1 LLSYV
6 KKHKFVAPS
15 FRLICL
21 CDALCGLLYLNFY
34 LFCLQNVQL
43 TNEDAVKVFLTIA
56 CGFFCGALLALWSK
70 RPAKQTI
77 KFFLLESLI
86 VYVLFCLAGSHE
98 LLPTFSFLAGLSGA
112 CIFLPANSQAQKLV
126 PRQLRGRMMGARI
139 SVSTAILLASALSA
153 EQLAMRYSGLT
164 LMKILSLES
173 AVLCIL
179 VILFR
184 NQVSRHLNKSGYLKI
199 RVI

>member
-1 LLSYV
+1 LRYV
-6 KKHKFVAPS
+6 KTHKFAAPS

-43 TNEDAVKVFLTIA
+43 ANEDAVKVFLTIA
-56 CGFFCGALLALWSK
+56 CGFLSGSLLALWN
-70 RPAKQTI
+70 RTPAQQTI
-77 KFFLLESLI
+77 KFFFCESFIL
-86 VYVLFCLAGSHE
+86 YVFFGAAGSHE
-98 LLPTFSFLAGLSGA
+98 LLPAFSFMAGLSGA
-112 CIFLPANSQAQKLV
+112 CILLQTNAQAQRLV
-126 PRQLRGRMMGARI
+126 PRQLKGQMIGARI

-153 EQLAMRYSGLT
+153 EQLAIRFSGVT
-164 LMKILSLES
+164 LIKILSIES

-179 VILFR
+179 VFLFR